1 MSILCAKI
9 KQNRAKIKKYVK
21 KYQIKIY
28 NIIFL
33 HFDFIPVNRI
43 ILREIFIFARF
54 RFNFAQNI
62 DN

>member
-1 MSILCAKI
+1 MSILYAKL
-9 KQNRAKIKKYVK
+9 KQNRSKIKK
-21 KYQIKIY
+21 IH

-33 HFDFIPVNRI
+33 HLRLLPVNRI
-43 ILREIFIFARF
+43 ILRKIFIFARF